1 MKLRGFFRQFFSIL
15 PIAALLTVA
24 LLFSSCDGDAAPP
37 QEPVTPVPLAEEQGD
52 ASSALDNDDV
62 PLSPL
67 PHNGDT
73 DSVHN
78 TSPIGDESLTG
89 DFTIYYLDVGQA
101 ESAIVSCDGAHMLI
115 DGGNR
120 EDSQKLYSFLKSYGI
135 THLDYVI
142 GTHGHEDHIGGIPGA
157 LRFATAGKA
166 YCSVDNYGTKAFDNF
181 LKAVKG
187 QGLALT
193 KPSPGETFSLGGA
206 EVEILAPIN
215 FRNTDHNQ
223 LSIVLKITY
232 GETSFLFTADAGRD
246 AEQDILAAGY
256 DIDCDVLQV
265 GHHGS
270 ESSTT
275 YPFLREV
282 MPGYAVISV
291 GKNNDYGHPTD
302 AVLSRLRDADVT
314 VYRTDLNGM
323 IVCTSDGK
331 TVSLEPDKGSAFV
344 YTGPGSAGNQGTGS
358 AGAGSGDSAG
368 SGSSSAGA
376 SSGTNT
382 EPSPGAAK
390 YLANSNSMKFHNISC
405 GTGQKTAEHNRVY
418 FSDRAEVIK
427 GGYVPAK
434 CCNP

>member
-1 MKLRGFFRQFFSIL
+1 MKLKRFFRRLISIL
-15 PIAALLTVA
+15 PIAALLAAA

-37 QEPVTPVPLAEEQGD
+37 QEPVTPVPLAEEQD
-52 ASSALDNDDV
+52 AVSSALDNDDV

-67 PHNGDT
+67 PDNSET
-73 DSVHN
+73 DSGLSN
-78 TSPIGDESLTG
+78 TSLIDDEMLTG

-101 ESAIVSCDGAHMLI
+101 ESTIISCDGAHMLI

-120 EDSQKLYSFLKSYGI
+120 ENSQLLYSFLKSHDI

-157 LRFATAGKA
+157 LNYATAGKA
-166 YCSVDNYGTKAFDNF
+166 YCSVDNYDSKAFDNF

-193 KPSPGETFSLGGA
+193 KPFPGETFSLGGA
-206 EVEILAPIN
+206 EVEILAPIDYG
-215 FRNTDHNQ
+215 NTDHNQ
-223 LSIVLKITY
+223 LSIVLKVTY

-246 AEQDILAAGY
+246 AERDILDAGC

-275 YPFLREV
+275 YPFLREI

-323 IVCTSDGK
+323 IVCKSDGK
-331 TVSLEPDKGSAFV
+331 TVTFEPDKGSAFV
-344 YTGPGSAGNQGTGS
+344 YTGPGSAGTQGSGS
-358 AGAGSGDSAG
+358 GTNSGAGSG
-368 SGSSSAGA
+368 
-376 SSGTNT
+376 TNT
-382 EPSPGAAK
+382 APAPSAAK
-390 YLANSNSMKFHNISC
+390 YLANSNSMKFHSISC

-418 FSDRAEVIK
+418 YSDRTEVIK
-427 GGYVPAK
+427 AGYVPAK